1 VSICPS
7 VCLSFF
13 VYSVETNK
21 HHFFV
26 YSVETNKHVF
36 KMFSPSGSHAILV
49 FFVANVMVIFRRV
62 PSTPNGASNASG
74 LAKIV
79 ILDQQLAFGSTTG
92 GRSTMP
98 VDGAVV
104 PMSVYCADRH
114 Q

>member
-21 HHFFV
+21 HHFLV

-49 FFVANVMVIFRRV
+49 F
-62 PSTPNGASNASG
+62 S
-74 LAKIV
+74 
-79 ILDQQLAFGSTTG
+79 
-92 GRSTMP
+92 
-98 VDGAVV
+98 
-104 PMSVYCADRH
+104 
-114 Q
+114 